1 MGTATRSN
9 GKRVSQSPQRGKHL
23 EKRGGKFFP
32 ALFRTLGNMV
42 LAAVILSA
50 LPLTVPRLLGYGVY
64 TVISGSMEPALPAGS
79 LVYVKAADPVSVNR
93 GEIIA
98 FSDDGAVVTHRV
110 MQNLR
115 EEGSFITR
123 GDANNTDDLFPVAY
137 RNLIGRVEHHVPLL
151 GTLMQYFVSV
161 KGKLMAVAIVLGGLL
176 LSILGGS
183 LRDKPE
189 RKGTQK

>member
-1 MGTATRSN
+1 MA
-9 GKRVSQSPQRGKHL
+9 QSPEKGRHS

-32 ALFRTLGNMV
+32 ALFRALGNLV

-64 TVISGSMEPALPAGS
+64 VVISGSMEPALPAGS
-79 LVYVKAADPVSVNR
+79 LVYVKDADPASVSP

-98 FSDDGAVVTHRV
+98 FSDDGEVVTHRV
-110 MQNLR
+110 MQNHR

-123 GDANNTDDLFPVAY
+123 GDANNTDDLFPVLY
-137 RNLIGRVEHHVPLL
+137 RDLVGQVEYHVPVM
-151 GTLMQYFVSV
+151 GTLMLYFVSV
-161 KGKLMAVAIVLGGLL
+161 KGKLTAVCAVLGGLL

-183 LRDKPE
+183 LRHEPE
-189 RKGTQK
+189 RKGTRE